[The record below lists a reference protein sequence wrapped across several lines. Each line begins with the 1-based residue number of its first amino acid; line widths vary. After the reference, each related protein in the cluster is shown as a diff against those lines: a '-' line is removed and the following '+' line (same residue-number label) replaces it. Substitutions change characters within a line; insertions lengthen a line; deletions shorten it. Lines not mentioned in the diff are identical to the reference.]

1 MIDLVNFVSNFF
13 ELGSH
18 FAYRSFSAVEIYS
31 QEASQQSRSTHKGSA
46 AALLAILP
54 MSQRVFYARERGER
68 EKGVRAGRQSHRR
81 LKPQAQFFQSKRA
94 FSIIREMRQSNWSES
109 KLLHCIDRPF
119 HTPANPPECIGF
131 IQYLRFVPYDI
142 ERTSGTS
149 CATLALPPLFWRHRT
164 ACLSSLPRTSQPT
177 AIRATGM
184 KSSCSPSAKISNQAA
199 PVLLLL
205 IPP

>member
-81 LKPQAQFFQSKRA
+81 LKPN
-94 FSIIREMRQSNWSES
+94 FS
-109 KLLHCIDRPF
+109 
-119 HTPANPPECIGF
+119 
-131 IQYLRFVPYDI
+131 
-142 ERTSGTS
+142 
-149 CATLALPPLFWRHRT
+149 
-164 ACLSSLPRTSQPT
+164 
-177 AIRATGM
+177 
-184 KSSCSPSAKISNQAA
+184 SPSAHSPSFERCAKATGVRANCSTALTDPFTHLPIHLSVLASSNTF
-199 PVLLLL
+199 VLFHTTLNGLPAHLALLWRFL
-205 IPP
+205 HSFGATEQHACLLCHGPASLRLFVQRG